1 MQDTFISWCV
11 CECLIRFLPV
21 VWAFRQSRAPFAF
34 IINLIIPGVPLLGI
48 VATFMT
54 DKHPDVLGT
63 PPKHPMEEGHDWQ
76 PFDFV
81 LHK

>member
-1 MQDTFISWCV
+1 LLSP
-11 CECLIRFLPV
+11 LIATRGPV
-21 VWAFRQSRAPFAF
+21 PTPLLFSLDLRQSRVPFAF

-48 VATFMT
+48 VATFIT
-54 DKHPDVLGT
+54 DKHPDILGT
-63 PPKHPMEEGHDWQ
+63 PPKDPMEEGHDWQ